1 MSALIKPLPEGVLLS
16 DKPKGWTSF
25 DVVRRVKKWVRP
37 AKVGHTGTLDPMATG
52 LLPLTI
58 GEATKLTRWLSSGDK
73 RYLAEVSLG
82 VATDTLDAEGKE
94 VGRAPVPPFDAAGVE
109 RALAAFMGP
118 IEQVPPMYSAIHH
131 KGQRLYELARKGK
144 EVERKPRQVHI
155 HALTA
160 LEIGPDK
167 LLLDV
172 TCSAGTYIR
181 TLAADLGE
189 RLGTL
194 AHLSALKRTEA
205 CGFELGQAVAMA
217 DLAPEG
223 LTQRMLPL
231 EDVLQRYQ
239 RVEIGIESLRRL
251 ANGNRLDAEALAELG
266 CPVPEQE
273 HMVWFQAPEPAPL
286 ILAHLLPSG
295 RDAAMEILRVLRPQA
310 GLKKPAETKNH

>member
-1 MSALIKPLPEGVLLS
+1 MSAPHKPLPEGVLLS

-58 GEATKLTRWLSSGDK
+58 GEATKLTHWLSRGDK

-94 VGRAPVPPFDAAGVE
+94 VGRAAVPAFDGALVE
-109 RALAAFMGP
+109 RILAEFIGP

-131 KGQRLYELARKGK
+131 KGQRLYQIAREGK

-160 LEIGPDK
+160 LELSSDK
-167 LLLDV
+167 LVLDV

-205 CGFELGQAVAMA
+205 CGFELGQAHAMV

-223 LTQRMLPL
+223 ITQHLLPL
-231 EDVLQRYQ
+231 EHVLQRYQ
-239 RVEIGIESLRRL
+239 RVEIGIEDLRRL
-251 ANGNRLDAEALAELG
+251 ANGSQLDAVTLAELG

-273 HMVWFQAPEPAPL
+273 QMVWFQAPEPAPL
-286 ILAHLLPSG
+286 ILANLLPSG
-295 RDAAMEILRVLRPQA
+295 RNSAMEILRVFRPQA
-310 GLKKPAETKNH
+310 GQIRPAETKNH